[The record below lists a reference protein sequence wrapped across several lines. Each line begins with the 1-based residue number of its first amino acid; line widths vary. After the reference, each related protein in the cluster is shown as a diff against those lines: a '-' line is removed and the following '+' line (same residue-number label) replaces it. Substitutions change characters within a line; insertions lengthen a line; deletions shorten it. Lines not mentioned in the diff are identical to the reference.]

1 MEPLSSLLRP
11 KSLETFVGQPHLIW
25 KEKPLSTFIINKQC
39 PSLLFRGPPGC
50 GKTTLAEIIASSLEA
65 DFFPLSWVR
74 SKKEDLTAII
84 QQAELNQKYGKSTLV
99 FLDEIHRRNKSQQD
113 TLLPFVEKGII
124 TLIGATTEN
133 PSFTVNNALLSRCRL
148 FVFEKISSEEIFR
161 FLSLQKEKIWSL
173 YPDINLNDESL
184 HFLAAS
190 ANGDLRN
197 AINLLE
203 SALLLIWKGELTK
216 ESLIKAGTQKHYYD
230 RDGEEH
236 YNIISAVH
244 KSLRD
249 SDANAASYWIQRM
262 LIAGE
267 DPLYIAR
274 RLLRFASE
282 DIGPADNNALLLAN
296 QVYEAIQKIW
306 MPECEVF
313 LFQLAL
319 YLAKAPKSNLTYKIA
334 QQTKADVEKFWNLS
348 VPLHLRNAP
357 TKMMSNL
364 GYGKGYQY
372 AHDFKDAKVDQE
384 HFPPELKG
392 RKYG

>member
-11 KSLETFVGQPHLIW
+11 KSLETFVGQSHLIW
-25 KEKPLSTFIINKQC
+25 EGKALSTFIANRQC

-173 YPDINLNDESL
+173 YPDIKLNDESL
-184 HFLAAS
+184 HFLASS
-190 ANGDLRN
+190 ANWDLRN

-203 SALLLIWKGELTK
+203 SALLLIWKGDLTK
-216 ESLIKAGTQKHYYD
+216 ESLIEAGTQKHYYD
-230 RDGEEH
+230 RDGEDH

-249 SDANAASYWIQRM
+249 SDPNAACYWIQRM

-296 QVYEAIQKIW
+296 QVYDAIQKIW

-319 YLAKAPKSNLTYKIA
+319 YLAKAPKSNLSYKIA
-334 QQTKADVEKFWNLS
+334 QQTKADVQKFWNLP

-357 TKMMSNL
+357 TKMMAEL

>member
-1 MEPLSSLLRP
+1 M
-11 KSLETFVGQPHLIW
+11 
-25 KEKPLSTFIINKQC
+25 
-39 PSLLFRGPPGC
+39 
-50 GKTTLAEIIASSLEA
+50 
-65 DFFPLSWVR
+65 
-74 SKKEDLTAII
+74 
-84 QQAELNQKYGKSTLV
+84 
-99 FLDEIHRRNKSQQD
+99 
-113 TLLPFVEKGII
+113 
-124 TLIGATTEN
+124 
-133 PSFTVNNALLSRCRL
+133 NNALLSRCRL

-173 YPDINLNDESL
+173 YPDIKLNDESL
-184 HFLAAS
+184 HFLASS
-190 ANGDLRN
+190 ANWDLRN

-203 SALLLIWKGELTK
+203 SALLLIWKGDLTK
-216 ESLIKAGTQKHYYD
+216 ESLIEAGTQKHYYD
-230 RDGEEH
+230 RDGEDH

-249 SDANAASYWIQRM
+249 SDPNAACYWIQRM

-319 YLAKAPKSNLTYKIA
+319 YLAKAPKSNLSYKIA
-334 QQTKADVEKFWNLS
+334 QQTKADVQKFWNLP

-357 TKMMSNL
+357 TKMMAEL

-372 AHDFKDAKVDQE
+372 AHDFKNAKVDQE